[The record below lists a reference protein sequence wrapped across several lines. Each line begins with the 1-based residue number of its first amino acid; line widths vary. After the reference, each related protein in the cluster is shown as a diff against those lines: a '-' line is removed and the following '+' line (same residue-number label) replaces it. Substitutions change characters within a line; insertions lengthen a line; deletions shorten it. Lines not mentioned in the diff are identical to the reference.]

1 MSKPM
6 PFVIIDVQEGY
17 PVVKKCPELV
27 RNIVKHTKKAIEREA
42 PIVILEYQGW
52 EKTHKSI
59 RNILKGYDNFNTY
72 IKNRSDGSNF
82 VEKYL
87 KSIKFSIP
95 GAIQLCGIM
104 TNDCVA
110 ATARGLYKMGFKVRV
125 IEEACASTCSAH
137 NQQIDCWEEDRIIKV
152 TYKAGDYRWKY

>member
-1 MSKPM
+1 M
-6 PFVIIDVQEGY
+6 PFVIIDVQESY

-42 PIVILEYQGW
+42 PIIVLEYQGW
-52 EKTHKSI
+52 DDTHESI
-59 RNILKGYDNFNTY
+59 RDILREYDNFNTY
-72 IKNRSDGSNF
+72 IKNKSDGSQF
-82 VEKYL
+82 VIKYL
-87 KSIKFSIP
+87 KNIKFPIP

-110 ATARGLYKMGFKVRV
+110 ATARGLHKEGFKVRV

-137 NQQIDCWEEDRIIKV
+137 NNQIDSWEEDRIIKV
-152 TYKAGDYRWKY
+152 TYKAEDYRWKY